1 MAIKPNR
8 KPMKFA
14 SGAKDKQQR
23 NAIDD
28 AIIAAMSDDSERA
41 LSFDDTQLMKEMIGR
56 KKSLSMPNMSNK
68 MSESGRTISDADRKR
83 ATIRATSLLGMPTK
97 KPRARPDVGAIERGN
112 NSAKRTAQDLSSMEA
127 GGLVGGQVKLDKN
140 KDGKISGAD
149 FKMMEDGGEVKGK
162 KRKKSKGNMCRG
174 GGAAL
179 RGTKF
184 SGVK

>member
-1 MAIKPNR
+1 MAVKPNR

-14 SGAKDKQQR
+14 SGAKDRQQR
-23 NAIDD
+23 NAIEA
-28 AIIAAMSDDSERA
+28 AIAAAMSDDSERA

-56 KKSLSMPNMSNK
+56 KESLAESMIGGA
-68 MSESGRTISDADRKR
+68 SGKTISDADRSR
-83 ATIRATSLLGMPTK
+83 ADRLIGRIISSGIRPE
-97 KPRARPDVGAIERGN
+97 PRPDVGAILRGN
-112 NSAKRTAQDLSSMEA
+112 KAARRTAQDLASMEA

-162 KRKKSKGNMCRG
+162 KRKKSKGNVCRG

-179 RGTKF
+179 RGISF
-184 SGVK
+184 SGTK